1 MTNSN
6 LVLADC
12 PQMMEESTMKQSD
25 KITAL
30 YCRLSRDDESQGDS
44 NSIVN
49 QKAYLSRYAKEH
61 SFRNTEFFVDD
72 GYTGA
77 NFQRP
82 DWQRMMALVEDGK
95 IGTIITKDMSR
106 IGRNYLEVGMYTD
119 LKMPAPSQ
127 CFVHKPDEKRQLEH
141 CIEKAMLDLLSKCMF
156 GGIMIT
162 YNAPGFPLYYIDEQ
176 MLSLLNYP
184 SQRDLIAA
192 VGKAMINC
200 LRPED
205 RENVKAEIAQALL
218 VGNNYTTAYRM
229 LCRGKGYI
237 WVKETGVQTVLPN
250 GASVLVSLCL
260 DITGQMEAQAEL
272 ESIVQCPMG
281 GIFRARTDRDLT
293 LIYANDHYY
302 ALHGFTR
309 ETFRNKLNNQAIH
322 LVHPSDIPWIE

>member
-1 MTNSN
+1 MG
-6 LVLADC
+6 
-12 PQMMEESTMKQSD
+12 MKS
-25 KITAL
+25 
-30 YCRLSRDDESQGDS
+30 
-44 NSIVN
+44 
-49 QKAYLSRYAKEH
+49 
-61 SFRNTEFFVDD
+61 
-72 GYTGA
+72 
-77 NFQRP
+77 
-82 DWQRMMALVEDGK
+82 
-95 IGTIITKDMSR
+95 
-106 IGRNYLEVGMYTD
+106 D

-127 CFVHKPDEKRQLEH
+127 CFVHKPNEKRQLEH

-192 VGKAMINC
+192 VGKTMINC

-281 GIFRARTDRDLT
+281 GIFRARTSKSCGMNSRISNL
-293 LIYANDHYY
+293 
-302 ALHGFTR
+302 R
-309 ETFRNKLNNQAIH
+309 
-322 LVHPSDIPWIE
+322 S

>member
-1 MTNSN
+1 MG
-6 LVLADC
+6 
-12 PQMMEESTMKQSD
+12 MKS
-25 KITAL
+25 
-30 YCRLSRDDESQGDS
+30 
-44 NSIVN
+44 
-49 QKAYLSRYAKEH
+49 
-61 SFRNTEFFVDD
+61 
-72 GYTGA
+72 
-77 NFQRP
+77 
-82 DWQRMMALVEDGK
+82 
-95 IGTIITKDMSR
+95 
-106 IGRNYLEVGMYTD
+106 D

-184 SQRDLIAA
+184 SQTDLIAA

-250 GASVLVSLCL
+250 GASVLVSLRL
-260 DITGQMEAQAEL
+260 HLTGDVQA
-272 ESIVQCPMG
+272 
-281 GIFRARTDRDLT
+281 
-293 LIYANDHYY
+293 
-302 ALHGFTR
+302 
-309 ETFRNKLNNQAIH
+309 
-322 LVHPSDIPWIE
+322 

>member
-1 MTNSN
+1 
-6 LVLADC
+6 
-12 PQMMEESTMKQSD
+12 MKS
-25 KITAL
+25 
-30 YCRLSRDDESQGDS
+30 
-44 NSIVN
+44 
-49 QKAYLSRYAKEH
+49 
-61 SFRNTEFFVDD
+61 
-72 GYTGA
+72 
-77 NFQRP
+77 
-82 DWQRMMALVEDGK
+82 
-95 IGTIITKDMSR
+95 
-106 IGRNYLEVGMYTD
+106 D

-237 WVKETGVQTVLPN
+237 WVKET
-250 GASVLVSLCL
+250 
-260 DITGQMEAQAEL
+260 
-272 ESIVQCPMG
+272 
-281 GIFRARTDRDLT
+281 IFRARTDRDLT

>member
-1 MTNSN
+1 MG
-6 LVLADC
+6 
-12 PQMMEESTMKQSD
+12 MKS
-25 KITAL
+25 
-30 YCRLSRDDESQGDS
+30 
-44 NSIVN
+44 
-49 QKAYLSRYAKEH
+49 
-61 SFRNTEFFVDD
+61 
-72 GYTGA
+72 
-77 NFQRP
+77 
-82 DWQRMMALVEDGK
+82 
-95 IGTIITKDMSR
+95 
-106 IGRNYLEVGMYTD
+106 D

-184 SQRDLIAA
+184 SQTDLIAA

-322 LVHPSDIPWIE
+322 LVHPSDIPWIEQRLRNAIKQRESTISLEYRVVRPEGEVVWLLMNGSFSEQQGDMLLTGMVIDISHQKFMEERLCCKSRRQRALCVQNCEPIN

>member
-1 MTNSN
+1 MG
-6 LVLADC
+6 
-12 PQMMEESTMKQSD
+12 MKS
-25 KITAL
+25 
-30 YCRLSRDDESQGDS
+30 
-44 NSIVN
+44 
-49 QKAYLSRYAKEH
+49 
-61 SFRNTEFFVDD
+61 
-72 GYTGA
+72 
-77 NFQRP
+77 
-82 DWQRMMALVEDGK
+82 
-95 IGTIITKDMSR
+95 
-106 IGRNYLEVGMYTD
+106 D

-127 CFVHKPDEKRQLEH
+127 CFVHKPNEKRQLEH

-192 VGKAMINC
+192 VGKTMINC

-250 GASVLVSLCL
+250 GASVLVSL
-260 DITGQMEAQAEL
+260 
-272 ESIVQCPMG
+272 
-281 GIFRARTDRDLT
+281 
-293 LIYANDHYY
+293 
-302 ALHGFTR
+302 
-309 ETFRNKLNNQAIH
+309 
-322 LVHPSDIPWIE
+322 

>member
-1 MTNSN
+1 
-6 LVLADC
+6 
-12 PQMMEESTMKQSD
+12 MKS
-25 KITAL
+25 
-30 YCRLSRDDESQGDS
+30 
-44 NSIVN
+44 
-49 QKAYLSRYAKEH
+49 
-61 SFRNTEFFVDD
+61 
-72 GYTGA
+72 
-77 NFQRP
+77 
-82 DWQRMMALVEDGK
+82 
-95 IGTIITKDMSR
+95 
-106 IGRNYLEVGMYTD
+106 D
-119 LKMPAPSQ
+119 LKTPTSLRR
-127 CFVHKPDEKRQLEH
+127 FVHKTDEKRQLEH

-184 SQRDLIAA
+184 SRADLIAD
-192 VGKAMINC
+192 VGKGMINC

-237 WVKETGVQTVLPN
+237 WVKETGVQMVLPT

-281 GIFRARTDRDLT
+281 GIFRARMDRDFT

-309 ETFRNKLNNQAIH
+309 EKLRNEFNNRTIQ
-322 LVHPSDIPWIE
+322 LVHPADIPWIEQRLRKAVEQREQTVSLEYRVVRPDGGIVWLLMNGSLSEQQGNMLLTGMVIDISHQKFMEERLCCKSRRQRALCVQNCEPLN